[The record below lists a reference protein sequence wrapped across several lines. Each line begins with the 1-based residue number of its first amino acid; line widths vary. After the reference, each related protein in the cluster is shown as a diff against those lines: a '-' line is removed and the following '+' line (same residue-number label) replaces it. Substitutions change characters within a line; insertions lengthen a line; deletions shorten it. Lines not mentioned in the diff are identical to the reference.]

1 MSNAN
6 ANPSPLP
13 PAPPSSFGGKGCLK
27 VGVIGCG
34 LVGVLFVVLMVVAGV
49 WFKRN
54 QGVLASGAQEGAR
67 FGLVRDEN
75 ACFEEAQRRAAQ
87 ATTVAATVG
96 VGPFMRSCLEY
107 SKPTQGFCDNVPPPT
122 SIGRTA
128 AWQSQ
133 RCGDNAYC
141 KSVIQ
146 VVQTYCIEGRPKRQA
161 ADTLLMDGGGAS
173 GDAPEAAGAAEVDSA
188 AVGAEAGADS
198 SSF

>member
-1 MSNAN
+1 MR
-6 ANPSPLP
+6 
-13 PAPPSSFGGKGCLK
+13 GKGCLK
-27 VGVIGCG
+27 FGLIGCG
-34 LVGVLFVVLMVVAGV
+34 VLGVLFVAAVVVAGL

-54 QGVLASGAQEGAR
+54 EGVLAGGAQEGAR

-75 ACFEEAQRRAAQ
+75 ACFQEAQRRAAE

-107 SKPTQGFCDNVPPPT
+107 SKPTQGFCGNVPPPT

-133 RCGDNAYC
+133 RCGDNVYC

-161 ADTLLMDGGGAS
+161 ADTLLMQGGG
-173 GDAPEAAGAAEVDSA
+173 GDAADAGAQGDAGAAGIDSTAVA
-188 AVGAEAGADS
+188 AEADS